1 MRTRT
6 ALPLVTL
13 LACIAANCHSATPQF
28 VDATPSDN
36 FKVYWLVKADTP
48 PVIDGKPDD
57 AVWQKARPLTGWGIT
72 NYGRQKG
79 ALGEIDFR
87 ALWDGTYLYVSA
99 KCYHKRK
106 PEDMEELKRQVS
118 NLSQEIYSRE
128 CLEIHID
135 GNLDHATRFQSI
147 VNALAEKWMCWNYD
161 FGWGLLQ
168 NVDYGLDA
176 DWDVASSIGKDHWAV
191 EVRYA
196 LSDIQVD
203 PKVGTMFGINPCWFN
218 WADSRENSDKYWWQF
233 MTWSTHGDSHHDPR
247 LYGRFILVEEEPKS
261 LEEGLRLAFPDLE
274 KRSVMIQTDKGYL
287 VFRDGK
293 RDLESYEVRVVG
305 ELKEAQEQLQKVSA
319 LLTGGK
325 TTHLKSHFEKVL
337 TESVESLTKVGKELA
352 EKEGT
357 LNLGQ
362 IQGYRNEIGKAAEQ
376 LDNAYWRVRQDILLT
391 SLGD

>member
-1 MRTRT
+1 
-6 ALPLVTL
+6 VTL
-13 LACIAANCHSATPQF
+13 LLCIAANCHSATPQF

-36 FKVYWLVKADTP
+36 FKVYWLVKADTAP
-48 PVIDGKPDD
+48 AIDGQPDE
-57 AVWQKARPLTGWGIT
+57 AVWKKAKPLTGWGIT

-79 ALGEIDFR
+79 ALGEIDLR
-87 ALWDGTYLYVSA
+87 ALWDDTYLYVSA
-99 KCYHKRK
+99 KCYHKREPK
-106 PEDMEELKRQVS
+106 DMEELKRQVS

-147 VNALAEKWMCWNYD
+147 VNPLAEKWMCWNYD

-176 DWDVASSIGKDHWAV
+176 DWDAAASIGKDHWAV

-196 LSDIQVD
+196 LSDIQLD
-203 PKVGTMFGINPCWFN
+203 PKIGTMFGINPCWFN
-218 WADSRENSDKYWWQF
+218 WADTRENSDKYWWQF

-261 LEEGLRLAFPDLE
+261 LVEGLRLAFPDLE

-293 RDLESYEVRVVG
+293 RNLESYDVRVVG
-305 ELKEAQEQLQKVSA
+305 ELKEAKEQLTKVSA
-319 LLTGGK
+319 LLAEGK
-325 TTHLKSHFEKVL
+325 TTHLKSHFEKTL
-337 TESVESLTKVGKELA
+337 KESQESLTKIEKELA
-352 EKEGT
+352 EKKGS

-376 LDNAYWRVRQDILLT
+376 LENAYWRVRQDILLT
-391 SLGD
+391 SLGE